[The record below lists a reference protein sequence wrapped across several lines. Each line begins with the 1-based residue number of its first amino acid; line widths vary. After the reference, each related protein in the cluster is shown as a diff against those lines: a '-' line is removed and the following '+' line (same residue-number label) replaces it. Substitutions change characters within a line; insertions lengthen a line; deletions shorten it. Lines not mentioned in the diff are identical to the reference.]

1 LVFLDSAFLI
11 ALIHAGDEN
20 RESALAWMQ
29 ILEGAQIPLL
39 TTEFCLLELVDF
51 VSSYG
56 QRALAR
62 ELVTTLRAG
71 MFVTIIPCSPTLL
84 NRGLILHSQR
94 DDKTWSLT
102 DCMGML
108 VMGDYGVTEV
118 MTYDH
123 DFEQAGLRCVPLLT
137 AV

>member
-1 LVFLDSAFLI
+1 MVFLDSAFLI
-11 ALIHAGDEN
+11 ALVHKGDEN
-20 RESALAWMQ
+20 HESALAWME

-56 QRALAR
+56 QRAVAR
-62 ELVTTLRAG
+62 QLITTLRAG
-71 MFVTIIPCSPTLL
+71 TFVTIIPCSATLL
-84 NRGLILHSQR
+84 NRGLGLHGER

-108 VMGDYGVTEV
+108 VMQDYSVTEV

-123 DFEQAGLRCVPLLT
+123 DFEQAGLRAVPLLS
-137 AV
+137 

>member
-1 LVFLDSAFLI
+1 MVFLDSAFLI
-11 ALIHAGDEN
+11 ALVHTGDEN
-20 RESALAWMQ
+20 RESALAWME

-56 QRALAR
+56 QRAVAR
-62 ELVTTLRAG
+62 QLITTLRAG
-71 MFVTIIPCSPTLL
+71 AFVTIIPCSATLL
-84 NRGLILHSQR
+84 NRGLVLHAAR

-108 VMGDYGVTEV
+108 VMQDYSVTEV

-123 DFEQAGLRCVPLLT
+123 DFEQAGLRAVPLL
-137 AV
+137 A